1 LKLMPDYPKMHILFS
16 GNAYKGEEWR
26 EGKLKK
32 EINESGFS
40 DRIHYLG
47 FQKNISK
54 IYRTI
59 DVLVSTSNGRETFS
73 LVVAEAMSCSKPVIS
88 YNIGGPSE
96 LIKDEETGYL
106 VRPGNIDDLFLKMS
120 YIINNTQ
127 LVNALGQN
135 GANRISSIFNVKRF
149 IDSFDQLYE
158 RINNGRYE

>member
-1 LKLMPDYPKMHILFS
+1 
-16 GNAYKGEEWR
+16 
-26 EGKLKK
+26 
-32 EINESGFS
+32 
-40 DRIHYLG
+40 
-47 FQKNISK
+47 
-54 IYRTI
+54 
-59 DVLVSTSNGRETFS
+59 
-73 LVVAEAMSCSKPVIS
+73 MSCSKPVIS